1 MNGEMQIEVWK
12 MRDELW
18 VQKKMEIG
26 VHGDATGDRSERGRQ
41 MYVEFQTK
49 KTEVGEVMTLIGSV
63 DDI

>member
-1 MNGEMQIEVWK
+1 
-12 MRDELW
+12 
-18 VQKKMEIG
+18 MEIG
-26 VHGDATGDRSERGRQ
+26 VHGDATRDRSEKGRQ